1 MLKRRKSLTNVAA
14 VLLLLLALFTSC
26 SNETE
31 VASDSIPAKVVT
43 NKMKRIFLFFFALLS
58 FGAIQAQT
66 FRIGPTVVGDV
77 DLTKDMKAQLG
88 YALGAKGE
96 LMFSSTNKGWFA
108 DASVLFGNQR
118 MKSKDYF
125 FTVGNTTKYWKY
137 SSYVLTVPINI
148 GYKFNVAN
156 KLNIFVAGGPYV
168 DFGLTGSSKVFTSNG
183 SKVAEEKKISSNVY
197 KDKLFNRVN
206 FGVNA
211 KVGFEVSN
219 HCQISISYNR
229 GMTNMLK
236 KTNDVKMQNVQLGF
250 AYMF

>member
-1 MLKRRKSLTNVAA
+1 
-14 VLLLLLALFTSC
+14 
-26 SNETE
+26 
-31 VASDSIPAKVVT
+31 
-43 NKMKRIFLFFFALLS
+43 MKRVFLFLFALLS

-66 FRIGPTVVGDV
+66 FHVGPTVVGEV
-77 DLTKDMKAQLG
+77 DLSKDMQTQIG

-108 DASVLFGNQR
+108 DASVLFSNHC

-125 FTVGNTTKYWKY
+125 LPTGNTTKNWKY
-137 SSYVLTVPINI
+137 SSYVLTVPINV

-156 KLNIFVAGGPYV
+156 KLNVLVAAGPYV
-168 DFGLTGSSKVFTSNG
+168 DFGLTGSSKVFTSSDNKA
-183 SKVAEEKKISSNVY
+183 SEVTKLSSNIY

-211 KVGFEVSN
+211 KVGFEISN
-219 HCQISISYNR
+219 HYQICISYNR
-229 GMTNMLK
+229 GMTNVLK
-236 KTNDVKMQNVQLGF
+236 NVKDIKMQNVQLGF